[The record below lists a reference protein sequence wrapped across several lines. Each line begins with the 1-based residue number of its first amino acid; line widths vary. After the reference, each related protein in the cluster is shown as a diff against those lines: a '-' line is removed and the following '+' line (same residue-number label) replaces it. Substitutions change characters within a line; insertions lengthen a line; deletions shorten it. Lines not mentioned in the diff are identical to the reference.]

1 MQSFSSFINTPSVD
15 FPTQATHNPWRE
27 WEDFMK
33 HSLRPRKTAT
43 LPEAIQRQLN
53 MYALAAS
60 AAGVGILALALP
72 AEAEIVYTPTHQ
84 RVTHGGSFKI
94 DLNHDGITDFTLINT
109 FSTTTSTFRS
119 NLSVRPA
126 AGNGAEGWTGF
137 RPYASALKL
146 GGGIGPAHYFPGKQM
161 ASVNV
166 GPAAVYYVGS
176 WVNVKNRYLGLRFK
190 IKGQTHYGWARLSVQ
205 VQNHTVVGTLTGY
218 AYETVAGKPLK
229 AGQTK
234 EEDAATIQP
243 ASLGH
248 LARGASALSAWRGKE
263 PLEAFQRRH
272 YAE

>member
-1 MQSFSSFINTPSVD
+1 
-15 FPTQATHNPWRE
+15 
-27 WEDFMK
+27 MK
-33 HSLRPRKTAT
+33 HSLRPRKTAR
-43 LPEAIQRQLN
+43 LPKSIQRQLN

-60 AAGVGILALALP
+60 AAGVGILASALP
-72 AEAEIVYTPTHQ
+72 AEAEIVYTPAHHKI
-84 RVTHGGSFKI
+84 THGGSFKL

-119 NLSVRPA
+119 NLSARPA

-146 GGGIGPAHYFPGKQM
+146 GAEIGPADYFPGKQM

-176 WVNVKNRYLGLRFK
+176 WVNVKNRYLGLSFK
-190 IKGQTHYGWARLSVQ
+190 IKGKIHYGWARLSVQ
-205 VQNHTVVGTLTGY
+205 VENHTVVGTLTGY
-218 AYETVAGKPLK
+218 AYETVAGKPIK

-234 EEDAATIQP
+234 EDDDTATIQP

-263 PLEAFQRRH
+263 RLETFRRKH
-272 YAE
+272 DAA

>member
-1 MQSFSSFINTPSVD
+1 MFHLYIYTPVVD
-15 FPTQATHNPWRE
+15 FRTQPTDNRWRE

-33 HSLRPRKTAT
+33 HSLRPRRIAT
-43 LPEAIQRQLN
+43 LPKAIQRQLN

-72 AEAEIVYTPTHQ
+72 AEAEIVYTPAHQ
-84 RVTHGGSFKI
+84 KITHGGSFKV

-176 WVNVKNRYLGLRFK
+176 WVNVKDRYLGLRFK

-218 AYETVAGKPLK
+218 AYETIAGKPIK

-263 PLEAFQRRH
+263 RLEAFQRRQ
-272 YAE
+272 YTE